1 MFVNLSHSFCLSASW
16 CLSQACAC
24 SHPHIHTHIH
34 SQHRLG
40 FWSWLKNHW
49 QNPASVFTCR
59 KHTSLTP
66 HSTCCHTPLSEE
78 GVTPLFLLLCFP
90 VLETN
95 EQRTCLCHW
104 SIPLLFS
111 PHHGCTSA
119 FPWIYLSFMS
129 WVHFI
134 QTQFSLF
141 LGRDWN
147 PELWISLHILPHLL
161 WFTWWTRWAAFL
173 SFVRR
178 HPEPHLS
185 FFPLKDSDLLP
196 RMSSQDDISQSMGAG
211 CAYPPVVGWN
221 RGVLRTNISVSLSKS
236 LLFTVSKMAVI
247 ISAPKVEKWNFL
259 TWKVVFSTSGFIFV
273 APLVWR
279 EHPIWVQAPV
289 LWNLHC
295 RTSLPVLG
303 SKRGFGSF
311 WGNRGEVNP

>member
-66 HSTCCHTPLSEE
+66 HSTCCHTALSEE

-111 PHHGCTSA
+111 PYHGCTSA
-119 FPWIYLSFMS
+119 FLWIYLSFMMS

-141 LGRDWN
+141 LGRIGIPN
-147 PELWISLHILPHLL
+147 SGSLSIFCLTYCDLHGGPDGLLSCLL
-161 WFTWWTRWAAFL
+161 WENTQN
-173 SFVRR
+173 
-178 HPEPHLS
+178 P
-185 FFPLKDSDLLP
+185 
-196 RMSSQDDISQSMGAG
+196 I
-211 CAYPPVVGWN
+211 Y
-221 RGVLRTNISVSLSKS
+221 
-236 LLFTVSKMAVI
+236 LFS
-247 ISAPKVEKWNFL
+247 P
-259 TWKVVFSTSGFIFV
+259 
-273 APLVWR
+273 
-279 EHPIWVQAPV
+279 
-289 LWNLHC
+289 
-295 RTSLPVLG
+295 
-303 SKRGFGSF
+303 
-311 WGNRGEVNP
+311 